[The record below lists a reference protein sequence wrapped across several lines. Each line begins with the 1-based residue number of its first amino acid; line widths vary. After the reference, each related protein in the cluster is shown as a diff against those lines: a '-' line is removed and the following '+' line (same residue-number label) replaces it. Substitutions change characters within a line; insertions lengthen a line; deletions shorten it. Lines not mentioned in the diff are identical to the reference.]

1 MILPPSTTIPS
12 NLCQLSLDGTYEYIG
27 PPDTTKVDT
36 PTEVSRMRRSLIPAL
51 SLVAALGTTAVAD
64 TGEHVSALGDQ
75 RAVGITI
82 YNSELALVRDRR
94 RLAIPRGES
103 HLALRDVSAKIQPE
117 TALLTSLTAPGR
129 LSVLEQNFNYDLLT
143 PQKLLEKYVG
153 RDVDVVNYDPR
164 TGARKTERARVLS
177 TNDGVVLRYADRIET
192 SVNGT
197 LSFPSL
203 PSDLRDRPTLV
214 TDVSNGTDGDQ
225 DVELTYL
232 SGGLSWK
239 ADYTALLSPNDDRV
253 DLRGL
258 ITLQN
263 QSGTTYRDAAVQLV
277 AGDVNVVQSEMKTL
291 GAVRAQSAPLPP
303 PRPSEQALFEYHL
316 YTLPR
321 HTTVADNQTKQV
333 ELMTA
338 TGVPVVKTLELRGG
352 EDYYRSASPDL
363 GTRLKIG
370 TFVTFRNE
378 GAQLGI
384 PLPQGIVRVYKRDNS
399 GTAQFIGS
407 DSIDHTPKNET
418 VRLHLGDSFDIT
430 ANKKQTDFR
439 VVDSKRDVYESAYQ
453 IVLRN
458 AKKTPETVQVI
469 EPIPGDWTVVS
480 SSHPYRKSSSS
491 SATWAVR
498 VAPESA
504 STLTYRVRTKF

>member
-1 MILPPSTTIPS
+1 
-12 NLCQLSLDGTYEYIG
+12 
-27 PPDTTKVDT
+27 
-36 PTEVSRMRRSLIPAL
+36 MRRSLV
-51 SLVAALGTTAVAD
+51 STLVLVGALGAVAVAD
-64 TGEHVSALGDQ
+64 PSEHVSSLGDQ

-94 RLAIPRGES
+94 RLTLPRGES

-117 TALLTSLTAPGR
+117 TALLASISAPGG
-129 LSVLEQNFNYDLLT
+129 LSVLEQNFDYDLLS

-153 RDVDVVNYDPR
+153 RDVDVVRYDPR
-164 TGARKTERARVLS
+164 TGERHTERARVLS

-203 PSDLRDRPTLV
+203 PPDLRDRPTLV
-214 TDVSNGTDGDQ
+214 TDINNDTTGEQ
-225 DVELTYL
+225 DLELTYL
-232 SGGLSWK
+232 TGGLSWK
-239 ADYTALLSPNDDRV
+239 ADYTALLAPNDDRL

-263 QSGTTYRDAAVQLV
+263 QSGTEYRDATVQLV
-277 AGDVNVVQSEMKTL
+277 AGDVNVVQRGLQTI
-291 GAVRAQSAPLPP
+291 GAVTSRSATAA
-303 PRPSEQALFEYHL
+303 RPSEQALFEYHL

-321 HTTVADNQTKQV
+321 RTTVADNQTKQV

-338 TGVPVVKTLELRGG
+338 TGIPVVKTLELRGS
-352 EDYYRSASPDL
+352 DYYYHSATSDL

-370 TFVTFRNE
+370 TYVTFHNE
-378 GAQLGI
+378 GGQLGI
-384 PLPQGIVRVYKRDNS
+384 PLPRGTVRVYKRDNA

-407 DSIDHTPKNET
+407 DSIDHTPKGET
-418 VRLHLGDSFDIT
+418 VRLHLGDSFDVT

-439 VVDSKRDVYESAYQ
+439 VVDSNRDIYESAYE

-469 EPIPGDWTVVS
+469 EPIPADWTILVS
-480 SSHPYRKSSSS
+480 SLPYHKSS
-491 SATWAVR
+491 SATATWSVSI
-498 VAPESA
+498 PPGSA
-504 STLTYRVRTKF
+504 TTLTYRVRVKF

>member
-1 MILPPSTTIPS
+1 
-12 NLCQLSLDGTYEYIG
+12 
-27 PPDTTKVDT
+27 
-36 PTEVSRMRRSLIPAL
+36 MRRSLISTIAL
-51 SLVAALGTTAVAD
+51 VGALGAVAVAD
-64 TGEHVSALGDQ
+64 PGERVSTLGDQ

-103 HLALRDVSAKIQPE
+103 HLALRDVSARMQPE
-117 TALLTSLTAPGR
+117 TALLTSISSPGN
-129 LSVLEQNFNYDLLT
+129 LAVLEQNFDYDLLS

-153 RDVDVVNYDPR
+153 RDVDVVRYDPR
-164 TGARKTERARVLS
+164 TGERRTEHARVLA

-203 PSDLRDRPTLV
+203 PPDLRDRPTLV
-214 TDVSNGTDGDQ
+214 TDVSNGTDGEQ

-232 SGGLSWK
+232 TGGLSWK
-239 ADYTALLSPNDDRV
+239 ADYTALLSPNDDRL
-253 DLRGL
+253 DLHGL

-263 QSGTTYRDAAVQLV
+263 QSGTGYRDATVQLV
-277 AGDVNVVQSEMKTL
+277 AGDVNV
-291 GAVRAQSAPLPP
+291 AQNVLRQIGSVTTRSAMAAPP
-303 PRPSEQALFEYHL
+303 PPSEQALFEYHL

-333 ELMTA
+333 ELMSA
-338 TGVPVVKTLELRGG
+338 PGISVVKTLELRGY
-352 EDYYRSASPDL
+352 DSYYRSATADL

-370 TFVTFRNE
+370 TYVTFRNE
-378 GAQLGI
+378 GGQLGI
-384 PLPQGIVRVYKRDNS
+384 PLPRGIVRVYKRDNA

-407 DSIDHTPKNET
+407 DSIDHTPKGET
-418 VRLHLGDSFDIT
+418 VRLHLGNSFDLT
-430 ANKKQTDFR
+430 ANKKQTDFHI
-439 VVDSKRDVYESAYQ
+439 VDSNRSIYESAYE

-469 EPIPGDWTVVS
+469 EPIPGDWTMLS
-480 SSHPYRKSSSS
+480 SSLPYHKSSAET
-491 SATWAVR
+491 ATWSVP
-498 VAPESA
+498 VPPESA
-504 STLTYRVRTKF
+504 TTLTYRVRIKF